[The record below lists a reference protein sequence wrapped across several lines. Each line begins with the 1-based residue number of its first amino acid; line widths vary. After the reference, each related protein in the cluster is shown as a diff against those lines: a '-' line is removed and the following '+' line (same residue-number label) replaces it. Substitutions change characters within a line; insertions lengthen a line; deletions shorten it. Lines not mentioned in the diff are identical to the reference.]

1 MTDAPA
7 GAEARVRS
15 RTFAALANPDYR
27 RYYLGQGVSLIG
39 TWLQTAAVRWI
50 VFEKTG
56 SVFMNGVIE
65 AAGVMPGMLVGL
77 VAGALADRVAP
88 KGMILLMQVGQMLLA
103 FALAAL
109 VGLGIEQ
116 IWQMAAILALTR
128 VCVTFEMPSRQ
139 VFLYD
144 VVGRPSLMNAIAL
157 NTGLFNASRV
167 IGPALAG
174 VCLAKLGATSC
185 FALNGVSYLAAIA
198 ALLSIRRPHLRGAK
212 GTSGSGE
219 LLGGLAYLRRD
230 RRVATLFLLMGF
242 FGVVGMG
249 YDAMVPAYA
258 RRVVLTGVRGYSL
271 LLSSSGIG
279 ATCGALAVASLGGLR
294 RKERLVLT
302 GMVIFA
308 ASLGCAA
315 WLPARIGPS
324 GARLATATACLFG
337 VGAGAVIFYS
347 ATQTLIQTA
356 VPDHLR
362 GRVMGIW
369 MIVFSGSVPLGS
381 LWTGRLALGRGVP
394 PVMGLSACL
403 CALAAMVVLASGA
416 LTRTTALPLH
426 GDQAA
431 IQSMPPPPRP

>member
-1 MTDAPA
+1 MTDTLASDD
-7 GAEARVRS
+7 ARVRT
-15 RTFAALANPDYR
+15 RTFAALENPDYR
-27 RYYLGQGVSLIG
+27 RYYIGQGVSLIG

-50 VFEKTG
+50 VFDKTG

-88 KGMILLMQVGQMLLA
+88 RGMILLMQVGQMLLA

-109 VGLGIEQ
+109 VGLGVEQ

-144 VVGRPSLMNAIAL
+144 VVGRPALMNAIAL

-174 VCLAKLGATSC
+174 ACLSKFGATAC

-198 ALLSIRRPHLRGAK
+198 ALLTIRLPHRRGPK
-212 GTSGSGE
+212 GAAGSRG
-219 LLGGLAYLRRD
+219 LLGGLAYLRHD
-230 RRVATLFLLMGF
+230 RRVAALFLLMGF

-249 YDAMVPAYA
+249 YDAMIPAYA
-258 RRVVLTGVRGYSL
+258 RRVVLTGVRGYSV

-279 ATCGALAVASLGGLR
+279 ATCGALALASLGGLR
-294 RKERLVLT
+294 RKEWLVVA
-302 GMVIFA
+302 GMAVFA
-308 ASLGCAA
+308 ASLGGAA
-315 WLPARIGPS
+315 CLPAMVGPP
-324 GARLATATACLFG
+324 GARLATAAACLFG
-337 VGAGAVIFYS
+337 VGVGAVIFYS

-362 GRVMGIW
+362 GRVMGVW

-394 PVMGLSACL
+394 FVMGLSAGL
-403 CALAAMVVLASGA
+403 CALAVVVVLASGA
-416 LTRTTALPLH
+416 LTRPT
-426 GDQAA
+426 AA
-431 IQSMPPPPRP
+431 IGQAG